1 MSKNNDNTVIKK
13 VRKEK
18 EFAQISNDLINNRG
32 LSYKALGILTYILSK
47 PDDWEV
53 YMNDL
58 IRDGVE
64 GEKSVR
70 NGINELIEKRYVQ
83 RYRVFNKETG
93 KVHHWETLVSET
105 PFSSEEIISSVKETY
120 ALKSDGTIAY
130 KKMVLGTFERLVPI
144 VIDRE
149 VTLVS
154 QNGKV
159 ENKSTT
165 FPKGTSRKPTSRKR
179 STTNTN
185 ITKKDFTNTD
195 ISSSKGNA
203 TDSINPLVKLFNES
217 ICELKKT
224 TTAKFLNYVSKYD
237 ADFIASVIEYCEQ
250 QGAKSFA
257 YFEKAIE
264 NYISKGLV
272 TTSDMKASIENFRNE
287 NKAKKNS
294 AIKEKEEAKN
304 AEAFEQAM
312 EIASIDEMA
321 SIGEEIAVAVEA
333 GDAESIDHIK
343 ESIKENISDIQFNTW
358 FASTD
363 FMKNNDVVYVSCCNG
378 FSADIISKRYSVVL
392 ISALQENNIGYNKIE
407 YIIKQ

>member
-1 MSKNNDNTVIKK
+1 MAKNNEAKNNELKIDRVNFEVPYFQSPNTLFDLNLDLKANTKLVYLYLCRCGNQGADAFPSYDTIACACSIGRRTAIDCVKELVEVNLLYK
-13 VRKEK
+13 QKRKNESGD
-18 EFAQISNDLINNRG
+18 ATSNL
-32 LSYKALGILTYILSK
+32 YIVNL
-47 PDDWEV
+47 P
-53 YMNDL
+53 
-58 IRDGVE
+58 
-64 GEKSVR
+64 EKSDCKR
-70 NGINELIEKRYVQ
+70 LTIEDIKAKKKTRKKGSATDAPPKNEKLSGATDAPPSATDALPSATDAPYKELLIKNQITNNY
-83 RYRVFNKETG
+83 N
-93 KVHHWETLVSET
+93 
-105 PFSSEEIISSVKETY
+105 
-120 ALKSDGTIAY
+120 
-130 KKMVLGTFERLVPI
+130 
-144 VIDRE
+144 
-149 VTLVS
+149 
-154 QNGKV
+154 
-159 ENKSTT
+159 
-165 FPKGTSRKPTSRKR
+165 TS
-179 STTNTN
+179 
-185 ITKKDFTNTD
+185 
-195 ISSSKGNA
+195 SSSKGNA
-203 TDSINPLVKLFNES
+203 TDSIHPLVELFNDS

-250 QGAKSFA
+250 QGAKSFT

-287 NKAKKNS
+287 NKVKKNS

-312 EIASIDEMA
+312 ETASIDEMA
-321 SIGEEIAVAVEA
+321 SIGEEIAVSVEA
-333 GDAESIDHIK
+333 GVAESIDHIK

-407 YIIKQ
+407 YIVKQ